1 MDIFYEKDGK
11 KYTAVD
17 MLRIIIPERY
27 FLPTT
32 KLVVDMFDTY
42 RVNTVLPI
50 LINKETKMNHINLPT
65 TYNINVPPYVTEELK
80 MPNGDVEKCR
90 VLTYLKNI
98 EVMDSNIIKDS
109 DNCLTFLQMVMR
121 GNIPNTLSYP
131 EVITIW
137 RENMLINSV
146 HFGVQ
151 SDTLEMIL
159 SQSYRWKKDP
169 SIPFA
174 KVYGTSG
181 VSPYDYI
188 AVSARDICKYT
199 ATFTA
204 MTYEDFDAMVTSS
217 VNRDLKNLTD
227 AVSPFEEV
235 IKY

>member
-1 MDIFYEKDGK
+1 
-11 KYTAVD
+11 

-137 RENMLINSV
+137 RENTLINSV

-159 SQSYRWKKDP
+159 SQSYRG
-169 SIPFA
+169 
-174 KVYGTSG
+174 GTELSFG
-181 VSPYDYI
+181 YLS
-188 AVSARDICKYT
+188 
-199 ATFTA
+199 
-204 MTYEDFDAMVTSS
+204 
-217 VNRDLKNLTD
+217 NN
-227 AVSPFEEV
+227 
-235 IKY
+235 